1 MQARI
6 SAVVIRRYTSADAG
20 HRIYVHGGR
29 MSVAGSALP
38 GIEAERVGHWLA
50 EHVDDLAGPVEFG
63 LVSGGRSN
71 LTYRLTDAAGAT
83 YALRRPPTGGVLST
97 AHDVS
102 REWRFISALAP
113 TAVPV
118 ARPVAYCADTAVT
131 GAEFYV
137 MGFVEGLVLADADAG
152 LALVPQARSRAAE
165 QLVDVLVAL
174 HALDPVALGL
184 GDMVRKTGYLERQVR
199 RWHAQGHATGGAG

>member
-1 MQARI
+1 
-6 SAVVIRRYTSADAG
+6 
-20 HRIYVHGGR
+20 

-50 EHVDDLAGPVEFG
+50 EHVDGLAGPVEFG

-102 REWRFISALAP
+102 REWRFICAMAP

-118 ARPVAYCADTAVT
+118 ARPVAYCADAAVT

-137 MGFVEGLVLADADAG
+137 MEFVEAAADDRIPACVDDDRGLQPVRGGDPPALRPLDGMGHLAGIWFGAQDRDESRGVDDHAG
-152 LALVPQARSRAAE
+152 SPWSS
-165 QLVDVLVAL
+165 
-174 HALDPVALGL
+174 
-184 GDMVRKTGYLERQVR
+184 
-199 RWHAQGHATGGAG
+199 

>member
-1 MQARI
+1 MDDIGKRE
-6 SAVVIRRYTSADAG
+6 RRYAVRDTQERRSPLAEPHLA
-20 HRIYVHGGR
+20 
-29 MSVAGSALP
+29 
-38 GIEAERVGHWLA
+38 GIEAVRVGRGRA
-50 EHVDDLAGPVEFG
+50 EQVDGLAGPVGFE

-71 LTYRLTDAAGAT
+71 LTYRLTDAAGAV

-118 ARPVAYCADTAVT
+118 AAPVAYCADATVT

-137 MGFVEGLVLADADAG
+137 ME
-152 LALVPQARSRAAE
+152 
-165 QLVDVLVAL
+165 
-174 HALDPVALGL
+174 
-184 GDMVRKTGYLERQVR
+184 
-199 RWHAQGHATGGAG
+199 

>member
-1 MQARI
+1 MEGACRSPDRRCRVSRPNGWDTGSPSTWTAWPARW
-6 SAVVIRRYTSADAG
+6 SSGSSPAG
-20 HRIYVHGGR
+20 ARTRPTGLTPPAGAPTPFHRP
-29 MSVAGSALP
+29 S
-38 GIEAERVGHWLA
+38 
-50 EHVDDLAGPVEFG
+50 
-63 LVSGGRSN
+63 
-71 LTYRLTDAAGAT
+71 RLTDAAGAT

-102 REWRFISALAP
+102 REWRFISALAA

-118 ARPVAYCADTAVT
+118 ARPVAYCADTTVT

-137 MGFVEGLVLADADAG
+137 MGFVEGLVLADAEDG

-174 HALDPVALGL
+174 HALDPAALGL
-184 GDMVRKTGYLERQVR
+184 GDMVRKTGYLERQLR
-199 RWHAQGHATGGAG
+199 R